1 MNYQNPNPA
10 LHFHIAER
18 YTGRTVPTTAP
29 HSELEITWVDDATAV
44 AEPRQAAT
52 SAGTSEAEPFDRW
65 VLPEAD
71 FVKRV
76 TRRMSRTNADAEDL
90 AQEVFTNAYRGI
102 DRFDGRYPRAW
113 LYRIAS
119 NAAASRARKRTPLLT
134 IDGDDET
141 FDAVTPDELTPEAE
155 VVDPVMDPE
164 LVNALS
170 GLPDHY
176 RDVIDLVDVGGS
188 SYEDAAE
195 TLDIPIGT
203 VMSRLHRGR
212 RRLREALAGS
222 HLDRSGSDA
231 VAAPV

>member
-1 MNYQNPNPA
+1 VTNTLTPD
-10 LHFHIAER
+10 
-18 YTGRTVPTTAP
+18 TD
-29 HSELEITWVDDATAV
+29 LEITWVTHESGDDD
-44 AEPRQAAT
+44 
-52 SAGTSEAEPFDRW
+52 PFDRW
-65 VLPEAD
+65 VLPEVD

-90 AQEVFTNAYRGI
+90 AQEVLANAYRGI
-102 DRFDGRYPRAW
+102 ERFDGRYPRAW

-119 NAAASRARKRTPLLT
+119 NAAASRARKRAPLLT
-134 IDGDDET
+134 VDGGDET
-141 FDAVTPDELTPEAE
+141 FDALLPEEATPEAA
-155 VVDPVMDPE
+155 VVDPVMDAD

-170 GLPDHY
+170 DLPDHY
-176 RDVIDLVDVGGS
+176 RDVIDLVDVAGS
-188 SYEDAAE
+188 SYEAAAE

-222 HLDRSGSDA
+222 HLDRSGRHQ

>member
-1 MNYQNPNPA
+1 MYYPKPNAA
-10 LHFHIAER
+10 LHFRIVVV
-18 YTGRTVPTTAP
+18 YTEVTVSTATAT
-29 HSELEITWVDDATAV
+29 HSELEITWVEDAAAPATDDTTD
-44 AEPRQAAT
+44 AE
-52 SAGTSEAEPFDRW
+52 SFDRW

-134 IDGDDET
+134 IDGGDET
-141 FDAVTPDELTPEAE
+141 FDALTPDELTPEAE

-164 LVNALS
+164 LLDALS

-176 RDVIDLVDVGGS
+176 RHVIDLVDVGGS
-188 SYEDAAE
+188 TYEDAAE

-222 HLDRSGSDA
+222 HLDRRGRRE

>member
-1 MNYQNPNPA
+1 M
-10 LHFHIAER
+10 
-18 YTGRTVPTTAP
+18 RTTTP
-29 HSELEITWVDDATAV
+29 SELEITWVDDVRSRADDAAPDSD
-44 AEPRQAAT
+44 AE
-52 SAGTSEAEPFDRW
+52 SFDRW
-65 VLPEAD
+65 VVPETD

-90 AQEVFTNAYRGI
+90 AQEVFANAYRGI

-134 IDGDDET
+134 IDGDDDT
-141 FDAVTPDELTPEAE
+141 FDLVSPDEITPETQ
-155 VVDPVMDPE
+155 VVDPVMDAE
-164 LVNALS
+164 LADAL
-170 GLPDHY
+170 GDLPDHY
-176 RDVIDLVDVGGS
+176 RDVIDLVDLGGS
-188 SYEDAAE
+188 SYEDAAQ
-195 TLDIPIGT
+195 TLEIPIGT

-222 HLDRSGSDA
+222 HLDRSGRNE